1 VNTAPRADALHDGA
15 STRIAAPKLRLEAVC
30 KRFDVS
36 GAQSTVAVADFTL
49 DIARGEFLVIVG
61 PSGCGKT
68 TVLNVLAGLDA
79 PTSGAVTID
88 GRAIRGPGPDR
99 GVMFQDYAL
108 FPWHTVWGNVEFG
121 LRHGPAGAALDADAR
136 RKRVEGYVD
145 LVGLSGSEAKYPHQL
160 SGGMRQRVALARLM
174 ANEPDVLLMDEP
186 LAALDAQTRII
197 LQDELLRI
205 WGQDRPAA
213 KRRTVVFI
221 THAIDEAVF
230 LADRVAVMTS
240 HPGRI
245 KAVIDV
251 GLPRPRNDATRA
263 LPQFQ
268 ALTQHIWSL
277 IRDEA
282 YRATVT

>member
-1 VNTAPRADALHDGA
+1 M
-15 STRIAAPKLRLEAVC
+15 SAAKLRLQGIG
-30 KRFDVS
+30 KRFDTTD
-36 GAQSTVAVADFTL
+36 ATPTVAVTDFTL
-49 DIARGEFLVIVG
+49 DIAQGEFLVIVG

-68 TVLNVLAGLDA
+68 TVLNVLAGLEQ
-79 PTSGAVTID
+79 PSEGMVTLD
-88 GRAIRGPGPDR
+88 GRAIHGPGPER

-121 LRHGPAGAALDADAR
+121 LRHGPAGNGLDSAARHR
-136 RKRVEGYVD
+136 RVKNYVD
-145 LVGLSGSEAKYPHQL
+145 LVGLAGSETKYPHQL
-160 SGGMRQRVALARLM
+160 SGGMRQRAALARMM

-205 WGQDRPAA
+205 WGQDRSAA
-213 KRRTVVFI
+213 ERRTVVFI

-230 LADRVAVMTS
+230 LADRVAVMAS
-240 HPGRI
+240 HPGRL
-245 KAVIDV
+245 KAIIDV
-251 GLPRPRNDATRA
+251 DLPRPRNDATRA
-263 LPQFQ
+263 HPKFQ
-268 ALTQHIWSL
+268 ALSQHIWSL

>member
-1 VNTAPRADALHDGA
+1 MMT
-15 STRIAAPKLRLEAVC
+15 AAPKLRLAGFG
-30 KRFDVS
+30 KRFPVAGAPDAIAVEDFSLDVR
-36 GAQSTVAVADFTL
+36 Q
-49 DIARGEFLVIVG
+49 GEFLVIVG

-68 TVLNVLAGLDA
+68 TVLNVLAGLDM
-79 PTSGAVTID
+79 PSSGTVAID
-88 GRAIRGPGPDR
+88 YRAITGPGPDR

-108 FPWHTVWGNVEFG
+108 FPWQTVWGNVEFG
-121 LRHGPAGAALDADAR
+121 LRYGPAGDGLDPAAREQRVR
-136 RKRVEGYVD
+136 RTID
-145 LVGLSGSEAKYPHQL
+145 LVGLAGSEQKYPHQL
-160 SGGMRQRVALARLM
+160 SGGMRQRAALARLI

-213 KRRTVVFI
+213 ERRTVVFI

-230 LADRVAVMTS
+230 LADRVAVMTA
-240 HPGRI
+240 HPGRL
-245 KAVIDV
+245 KALIDIP
-251 GLPRPRNDATRA
+251 LARPRGDATRA
-263 LPQFQ
+263 LPEFQ
-268 ALTQHIWSL
+268 ALTQEIWSL

>member
-15 STRIAAPKLRLEAVC
+15 STRIAASKLRLEAVC

-145 LVGLSGSEAKYPHQL
+145 LVGLSGSEATTLAPTTAAPDGSVTWPL
-160 SGGMRQRVALARLM
+160 ILARNSC
-174 ANEPDVLLMDEP
+174 AKPDP
-186 LAALDAQTRII
+186 ATARKQT
-197 LQDELLRI
+197 L
-205 WGQDRPAA
+205 
-213 KRRTVVFI
+213 
-221 THAIDEAVF
+221 
-230 LADRVAVMTS
+230 
-240 HPGRI
+240 
-245 KAVIDV
+245 
-251 GLPRPRNDATRA
+251 
-263 LPQFQ
+263 
-268 ALTQHIWSL
+268 
-277 IRDEA
+277 
-282 YRATVT
+282 TVTNLMPPFLH

>member
-1 VNTAPRADALHDGA
+1 MA
-15 STRIAAPKLRLEAVC
+15 KLRLRGIG
-30 KRFDVS
+30 KSFDTGG
-36 GAQSTVAVADFTL
+36 GAPTVAVTDFTL
-49 DIARGEFLVIVG
+49 DIAQGEFLVIVG

-68 TVLNVLAGLDA
+68 TVLNVLAGLEE
-79 PTSGAVTID
+79 PSTGSVTLD
-88 GRAIRGPGPDR
+88 GRPIHGPGPER

-121 LRHGPAGAALDADAR
+121 LRHGPPGKGLDAAAR
-136 RKRVEGYVD
+136 HRRVKNYVD
-145 LVGLSGSEAKYPHQL
+145 LVGLAGSEMKYPRQL
-160 SGGMRQRVALARLM
+160 SGGMRQRAALARMM
-174 ANEPDVLLMDEP
+174 ANEPEVLLMDEP

-205 WGQDRPAA
+205 WGQDRSAA
-213 KRRTVVFI
+213 DRRTVVFI

-230 LADRVAVMTS
+230 LADRVAVMTT
-240 HPGRI
+240 HPGRL

-251 GLPRPRNDATRA
+251 DLPRPRNDATRA
-263 LPQFQ
+263 HPKFQ
-268 ALTQHIWSL
+268 DLSQHIWGL